1 MRAVELTAMTLSA
14 RELEELRLAKA
25 LLENVNLAVRIAD
38 LIGTP
43 IEKAMKLLP
52 EGWSGVVNS
61 ATRKALM
68 AGLQL
73 AVATMDD
80 TAVVPPSNLVHK
92 TISTLAGA
100 GGGLFGLAAF
110 PIELPVSTVVMLRSI
125 ADVARSQGE
134 NPKLP
139 ETKLACL
146 EVLALGGA
154 SPRDDASETGYFAVR
169 AALAS
174 AVSEAAEYL
183 ATRRIIDESAPAL
196 VKFILKVSARF
207 SVNVS
212 QKAAAQMV
220 PVVGAAGGGLLNLLF
235 MDHFQDVARGHFTV
249 RRLEREHSPEIVR
262 RAYDALSQ
270 RDTV

>member
-1 MRAVELTAMTLSA
+1 MTLSD

-43 IEKAMKLLP
+43 IEKAVKLLP
-52 EGWSGVVNS
+52 EGFSDAVNG
-61 ATRKALM
+61 ATRKALS

-100 GGGLFGLAAF
+100 GGGLFGIAAL

-183 ATRRIIDESAPAL
+183 ATRTIIDETAPAL
-196 VKFILKVSARF
+196 VKFILKVAARF

-235 MDHFQDVARGHFTV
+235 MDHFQDVARGHFTI
-249 RRLEREHSPEIVR
+249 RRLERKHSPEIVR